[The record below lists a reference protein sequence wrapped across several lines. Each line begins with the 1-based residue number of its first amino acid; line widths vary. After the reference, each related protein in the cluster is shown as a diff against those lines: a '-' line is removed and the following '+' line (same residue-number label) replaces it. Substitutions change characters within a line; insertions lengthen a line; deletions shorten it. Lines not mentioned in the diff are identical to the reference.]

1 MGLNHLGLPF
11 VLHLHKTLLE
21 ENKKIVGIE
30 KEKIFFAFCIVIPL
44 PILCNRI
51 FVKMNLKFYDTT
63 SFQSKKQKKMLRKL
77 LYCANVVS
85 WFNKNELKNSAQ
97 SSKCEK

>member
-11 VLHLHKTLLE
+11 VLHLHLRKTLLE

-63 SFQSKKQKKMLRKL
+63 SFQSKKQKK
-77 LYCANVVS
+77 
-85 WFNKNELKNSAQ
+85 
-97 SSKCEK
+97 KC